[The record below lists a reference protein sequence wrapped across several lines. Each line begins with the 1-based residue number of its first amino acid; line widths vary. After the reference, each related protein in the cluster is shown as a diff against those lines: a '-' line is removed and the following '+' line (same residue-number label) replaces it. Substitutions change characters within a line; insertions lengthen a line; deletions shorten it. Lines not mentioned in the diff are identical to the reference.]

1 MSKLSPRELAKKNGL
16 DVKEV
21 IKTLESLGHKVAET
35 SKKIDEDTA
44 QMVIELL
51 SKSETVLEQILDKPS
66 ADLIVN
72 DLPPSPDEELKIEK
86 PSPSVEPGVKK
97 DSSVISKAPVVTV
110 MGHVDHGKTTLLD
123 TIRKTAVATGEVGG
137 ITQKIGAYEV
147 KIKGRSITFIDTPGH
162 EAFTSMRA
170 RGAQVT
176 DLVLL
181 VVAAD
186 EGVKPQTLEALNHAK
201 AAKVP
206 VMVVVNKIDK
216 PGSDNQKIRQELS
229 SYGLLPDVWGGDTV
243 YVDVSAKVGTNIQ
256 ELLDMVVTFT
266 EILELKTDLGV
277 PALGVIIESRMDKG
291 RGPLATVILREGV
304 LRIGDYI
311 EADKVVGK
319 IKSLVDS
326 FGKPIKEVL
335 PSIPV
340 EISGFTEIPPAGSLI
355 RIISYKEARDKLSDQ
370 QKTPSEQ
377 AAKPLPSL
385 EEILKR
391 KEQESKTVD
400 FILKADSVGS
410 MEALSQSVL
419 KLSYEG
425 ISPTILHKDVGG
437 INSSDVNLAYASS
450 AIIVGFNVRPDP
462 PANHLIEE
470 LNIPVKLYRII
481 YQALEDIENL
491 LKGAVVKEEVEKVIG
506 KARIQALFKVPKIGV
521 VAGCLVISGKAT
533 RNSLVRVIRDGIVLR
548 EGKIAS
554 LRRFKDDAKEVSAGM
569 ECGIRLEGYQDF
581 FENDDLEF
589 FIKE

>member
-21 IKTLESLGHKVAET
+21 IKALLSLGLKVAET
-35 SKKIDEDTA
+35 SKKIDEDTT

-51 SKSETVLEQILDKPS
+51 SKKETTPEPILDIPPTEASKTG
-66 ADLIVN
+66 I
-72 DLPPSPDEELKIEK
+72 PPSIIKEVKIEK
-86 PSPSVEPGVKK
+86 PTPPAKPEAKK
-97 DSSVISKAPVVTV
+97 ETSIITKAPVVTV

-123 TIRKTAVATGEVGG
+123 TIRKTAVASGEVGG

-147 KIKGRSITFIDTPGH
+147 KVKNKSITFIDTPGH

-186 EGVKPQTLEALNHAK
+186 EGIRPQTLEALNHAK

-256 ELLDMVVTFT
+256 ELLEMVLTFT

-277 PALGVIIESRMDKG
+277 PANGVIIESRMDKG
-291 RGPLATVILREGV
+291 RGPLATVILKEGI

-311 EADKVVGK
+311 EADEVVGK
-319 IKSLVDS
+319 TKSLVDS
-326 FGKPIKEVL
+326 FGKQLKEAL

-340 EISGFTEIPPAGSLI
+340 EISGFEQIPPAGSLM
-355 RIISYKEARDKLSDQ
+355 RIITSKEARDKLSDQ
-370 QKTPSEQ
+370 QKTPIEQ
-377 AAKPLPSL
+377 TAKPLPSL
-385 EEILKR
+385 DELIKR
-391 KEQESKTVD
+391 GEQERKTVD
-400 FILKADSVGS
+400 IILKTDSFGS
-410 MEALSQSVL
+410 MEALSQSIL
-419 KLSYEG
+419 KLSHEG
-425 ISPTILHKDVGG
+425 ITPMILHQDIGG
-437 INSSDVNLAYASS
+437 INSSDVNLAYVSRAV
-450 AIIVGFNVRPDP
+450 IVGFNVRPDP
-462 PANHLIEE
+462 QANQLIEE
-470 LNIPVKLYRII
+470 LNIPIKLYRII

-491 LKGAVVKEEVEKVIG
+491 LKGAVVKVEVEKVIG
-506 KARIQALFKVPKIGV
+506 KARIQALFKVPKIGI
-521 VAGCLVISGKAT
+521 VAGCLVTSGKAV
-533 RNSLVRVIRDGIVLR
+533 RSSSVRVIRDGVVIR

-554 LRRFKDDAKEVSAGM
+554 LRRFKDDAKEVPAGT

-581 FENDDLEF
+581 FENDEIEF

>member
-51 SKSETVLEQILDKPS
+51 SNRETVLEPILDKPS

-86 PSPSVEPGVKK
+86 PSPLVEPGVKK

-123 TIRKTAVATGEVGG
+123 TIRKTAVAIGEVGG

-256 ELLDMVVTFT
+256 ELLEMVVTFT

-319 IKSLVDS
+319 TKSLVDS

-425 ISPTILHKDVGG
+425 IYPTILHKDVGG

-554 LRRFKDDAKEVSAGM
+554 LRRFKDDAKEVSAGV

-581 FENDDLEF
+581 FVNDDLEF